1 MFSANENY
9 FWGRDTI
16 VLKIKEAIAIVI
28 QNFLLFSTITLVIW
42 LPLEILFECILFY
55 SLPHKFIINGL
66 IGGIFHCLF
75 NGSILA
81 AMFSIQQGHTI
92 DYSRA
97 ISIGFRN
104 WGNLVNVFLEAELH
118 ISLRF
123 LALIV
128 PGIVLAIEYSF
139 TESLVID
146 RGIGK
151 RSMQISKQLTK
162 GRKWEIFL
170 TQLGTWIL
178 ILLIYAVFVEIQIL
192 MDLEDNF
199 VAKVVLECIL
209 DLIVVLSPIVN
220 ALFYLEAKAIEQN
233 PANSRSSYS

>member
-1 MFSANENY
+1 M
-9 FWGRDTI
+9 R
-16 VLKIKEAIAIVI
+16 KIKEAITIVI
-28 QNFLLFSTITLVIW
+28 QNFILFGTIALIIW

-55 SLPHKFIINGL
+55 SLPHKFIINCL
-66 IGGIFHCLF
+66 IAGIFYCLF
-75 NGSILA
+75 NGSILSA
-81 AMFSIQQGHTI
+81 IFSIQQGRKI
-92 DYSRA
+92 DSLTA
-97 ISIGFRN
+97 ISVGFRH
-104 WGNLVNVFLEAELH
+104 WGNLVNVFLETELH

-170 TQLGTWIL
+170 TQLGTWSL
-178 ILLIYAVFVEIQIL
+178 IVIIYLFFVAIQSS
-192 MDLEDNF
+192 MGLEDNF
-199 VAKVVLECIL
+199 VAKVVLACVL
-209 DLIVVLSPIVN
+209 DLILILSPIVN

-233 PANSRSSYS
+233 PANSRSSYD

>member
-1 MFSANENY
+1 M
-9 FWGRDTI
+9 
-16 VLKIKEAIAIVI
+16 LKIEEAIAIVI
-28 QNFLLFSTITLVIW
+28 QNFILFSTITLIIW
-42 LPLEILFECILFY
+42 LPLEILFESILFDLY
-55 SLPHKFIINGL
+55 PHKFIIDCL
-66 IGGIFHCLF
+66 IGEIFNRLF
-75 NGSILA
+75 NGSILS
-81 AMFSIQQGHTI
+81 AMFSIQQGRTI
-92 DYSRA
+92 DYSTA
-97 ISIGFRN
+97 ISVGFRH
-104 WGNLVNVFLEAELH
+104 WGNLVNVFLETELN
-118 ISLRF
+118 ICLRL

-162 GRKWEIFL
+162 GRKWKIFL

-178 ILLIYAVFVEIQIL
+178 MMLIYFGFVEIQSLIG
-192 MDLEDNF
+192 LEGDV
-199 VAKVVLECIL
+199 VAKVVLECIF
-209 DLIVVLSPIVN
+209 DFILILSPIVN